1 MPSAKSKVSIS
12 IDRNVYEMVKTSAV
26 LWARRNHLSE
36 ERIVTKYIES
46 LLKSGAEQEKDR
58 GDKPR
63 LDIDLKRKADLAY
76 ESFLMG
82 SDR

>member
-1 MPSAKSKVSIS
+1 MPSAKSKVNIS
-12 IDRNVYEMVKTSAV
+12 IDKSVYEIVKTSAV

-58 GDKPR
+58 ENK
-63 LDIDLKRKADLAY
+63 LSDIGLSQKVDLSY